1 MNSLLYLAPGYRFSL
16 TAVLLVAVSAL
27 GMAGCAQEEPEHDMS
42 SMAME
47 DMDMGDMDMGDMD
60 MEGMSHDD
68 HEMTPEMFAQLR
80 EKTPLYREYSD
91 QEIRLSM
98 QMMGPNYST
107 YVSNKNLV
115 GEIGVIGLGHGF
127 GDPGD
132 EQFKDAFTQIGKIF
146 PTAVSYGMAMMTSSH
161 IQSAVDDLVAAGVET
176 IVVIPTAYT
185 EESKLT
191 RQWKYIFGQYDE
203 ASWLE
208 VPRVNTDAKALIAR
222 PISESPIIASIML
235 DFALE
240 MSTDPENEIL
250 IVVSHGPDDIEE
262 NKRELAILE
271 DHAEILRQDSNFS
284 AIKVITLQD
293 DAPREI
299 RAANV
304 AKYRGWVEAATAEG
318 KRVLVVSNLITT
330 GSVQAKIRKD
340 LSGLTYQFNS
350 KGLMLHPAFGD
361 WIQTT
366 VSRTLQ
372 SS

>member
-1 MNSLLYLAPGYRFSL
+1 MKRLSHIELADRFSL
-16 TAVLLVAVSAL
+16 LIVLFLAATGSIGLSA
-27 GMAGCAQEEPEHDMS
+27 CAQEEPDHDMS
-42 SMAME
+42 GMAME
-47 DMDMGDMDMGDMD
+47 GMSMEGMA

-68 HEMTPEMFAQLR
+68 HQMTPEMMAELR
-80 EKTPLYREYSD
+80 AKVPLYREYSD
-91 QEIRLSM
+91 QEIMLSM

-115 GEIGVIGLGHGF
+115 GGIGVIGLGHGF

-132 EQFKDAFTQIGKIF
+132 EQFKDAFTSIGKIF
-146 PTAVSYGMAMMTSSH
+146 PTAVGYGMAMMTSSH

-185 EESKLT
+185 EDSKLT

-203 ASWLE
+203 APWLE
-208 VPRVNTDAKALIAR
+208 VPRVNTEAKALIAR
-222 PISESPIIASIML
+222 PLSESPIVASIML

-240 MSTDPENEIL
+240 MSTDPENEIV
-250 IVVSHGPDDIEE
+250 IVVSHGPDDMEE
-262 NKRELAILE
+262 NERELVILE
-271 DHAEILRQDSNFS
+271 DHAEMMRQDSNFS

-293 DAPREI
+293 DAPREV

-304 AKYRGWVEAATAEG
+304 AKYRGWVETATAEG

-330 GSVQAKIRKD
+330 GGVQRKIRRD
-340 LSGLTYQFNS
+340 LAGLQFQFNS

-361 WIQTT
+361 WIQDT

>member
-1 MNSLLYLAPGYRFSL
+1 MQQLTRLKLNIVSLLVTVSFF
-16 TAVLLVAVSAL
+16 AVLMLYGSASHSQ
-27 GMAGCAQEEPEHDMS
+27 AEPEHDMS
-42 SMAME
+42 GMSMEGMS
-47 DMDMGDMDMGDMD
+47 

-68 HEMTPEMFAQLR
+68 HQMTPAMMEELR
-80 EKTPLYREYSD
+80 AKVPLYREYSD
-91 QEIRLSM
+91 QEIMLSM

-115 GEIGVIGLGHGF
+115 GGIGVIGLGHGF

-132 EQFKDAFTQIGKIF
+132 EQFKDAFTSIGKIF
-146 PTAVSYGMAMMTSSH
+146 PTAVGYGMAMMTSSH

-185 EESKLT
+185 EDSKLT

-203 ASWLE
+203 APWLE
-208 VPRVNTDAKALIAR
+208 VPRVNTEAKALIAR
-222 PISESPIIASIML
+222 PLSESPIVASIML

-240 MSTDPENEIL
+240 MSTDPENEL
-250 IVVSHGPDDIEE
+250 VIVVSHGPDDMED

-271 DHAEILRQDSNFS
+271 NQADIMRQDGSFS

-293 DAPREI
+293 DAPRDI

-304 AKYRGWVEAATAEG
+304 ATFRGWVETATEEG

-330 GSVQAKIRKD
+330 GSVQKKIRRD
-340 LSGLTYQFNS
+340 LAGLQFQFNT
-350 KGLMLHPAFGD
+350 KGLMLHPDFAH
-361 WIQTT
+361 WIQDT
-366 VSRTLQ
+366 VRRELAESRKR
-372 SS
+372 